1 MAFLGILCLILV
13 TTLLAG
19 HFSRKIGVP
28 AVIGQLLVGIVLGPA
43 ILGWIQPSSFIHDF
57 SEIGVILLM
66 FMAGLE
72 SDIGLLRR
80 YLRPGI
86 WVALVGV
93 VFPLS
98 LVTLVSL
105 WFHFSLLLAV
115 FMGVIFT
122 ATSVSISVEVLREL
136 KLLDSKEGT
145 TILAAA
151 VVDDVLSVVILSVFV
166 SLSGENTGSNTPS
179 LLVGF
184 AEQILYFIGI
194 YFVVKWIAPF
204 LMHLSQRFLL
214 GSAVT
219 IMSLVVCLSMAYL
232 ADLIGLS
239 AVVGS
244 FFAGIAV
251 GQTPYKAEIDHN
263 VEPIG
268 YAVFIPVF
276 FVSIGLEMDFK
287 GMSSALWFIVALTI
301 VAILTKL
308 IGGGLGAQIA
318 GFDLASSYTVGA
330 GMVSRGEMALIIAQI
345 GYQAK
350 LIVPEYYSATIIVIV
365 LTTLAAPFLL
375 KHAAARQ
382 LAASK

>member
-1 MAFLGILCLILV
+1 
-13 TTLLAG
+13 
-19 HFSRKIGVP
+19 
-28 AVIGQLLVGIVLGPA
+28 
-43 ILGWIQPSSFIHDF
+43 
-57 SEIGVILLM
+57 
-66 FMAGLE
+66 
-72 SDIGLLRR
+72 
-80 YLRPGI
+80 
-86 WVALVGV
+86 
-93 VFPLS
+93 
-98 LVTLVSL
+98 
-105 WFHFSLLLAV
+105 
-115 FMGVIFT
+115 
-122 ATSVSISVEVLREL
+122 
-136 KLLDSKEGT
+136 
-145 TILAAA
+145 
-151 VVDDVLSVVILSVFV
+151 
-166 SLSGENTGSNTPS
+166 
-179 LLVGF
+179 
-184 AEQILYFIGI
+184 
-194 YFVVKWIAPF
+194 
-204 LMHLSQRFLL
+204 
-214 GSAVT
+214 
-219 IMSLVVCLSMAYL
+219 MAYL

-308 IGGGLGAQIA
+308 IGGGLGARIA

>member
-308 IGGGLGAQIA
+308 IGGGLGARIA

-382 LAASK
+382 LVASK